1 MLKNFNHIINY
12 IIVLT
17 VLFLIIGM
25 MLILFPEMSI
35 TAISYVLSI
44 SLIVLGVVLVIYS
57 LDKLFFMD
65 LFSFGLL
72 QVVLGVVIL
81 VYPKILTTIIP
92 IAIGVWMIVKSSVDF
107 RLSLVLKKCRNKDW
121 YYVTILSLLAMLC
134 GIMLITNTEIGTI
147 TLTVVVGIFL
157 CAYSLTAI
165 VNTLIFKDNI
175 NDIAKELG
183 IKSR

>member
-1 MLKNFNHIINY
+1 MLKKFNHIINY

-17 VLFLIIGM
+17 VLFLAIGM

-35 TAISYVLSI
+35 KTISYVLST
-44 SLIVLGVVLVIYS
+44 SLIVLGAVLVIYS
-57 LDKLFFMD
+57 LDKLLFVD

-72 QVVLGVVIL
+72 QIVLGVIIL
-81 VYPKILTTIIP
+81 LYPKILTTIIP
-92 IAIGVWMIVKSSVDF
+92 IAVGVWMILKSSVDL
-107 RLSLVLKKCRNKDW
+107 RLSFILKKCKNRNW
-121 YYVTILSLLAMLC
+121 FYVTILSILAMIC

-165 VNTLIFKDNI
+165 VNTLIYKDNI

-183 IKSR
+183 FKNR